1 MRTKKQIPFKVKRRF
16 AVVVDG
22 QTEFWYLQ
30 MLKRNERNIKVD
42 IKPEIPQK
50 KILSE
55 QYAKVLELSD
65 DYDKVFWI
73 LDFDVILS
81 ESANTK
87 NNKRKPIDLFLEY
100 KSALETKYRN
110 ITIIIN
116 QPCLEFWFL
125 IHFEHTSAQF
135 SNCESAIKQLRKH
148 LPDYKKTER
157 YFTKQDN
164 DIYLKLKAQLP
175 TAKSNSKKMTTFD
188 KASPYSGLTEM
199 YKLFEGAG
207 VI

>member
-1 MRTKKQIPFKVKRRF
+1 MRNKRNIPIKVKPRF

-50 KILSE
+50 KKLSE
-55 QYAKVLELSD
+55 QYTKVLELSD

-81 ESANTK
+81 ESANAK
-87 NNKRKPIDLFLEY
+87 NNKQKPIDLFLEY
-100 KSALETKYRN
+100 KSAIEAKYKN
-110 ITIIIN
+110 IAIIIN

-125 IHFEHTSAQF
+125 IHFEHIAAQF
-135 SNCESAIKQLRKH
+135 SNCESAIKKLKKH
-148 LPDYKKTER
+148 LTDYQKTER

-164 DIYLKLKAQLP
+164 DIYLKLKIQLP
-175 TAKSNSKKMTTFD
+175 TAKSNSKKMASFD
-188 KASPYSGLTEM
+188 RASPYSGLTEM
-199 YKLFEGAG
+199 YKLFEGAD
-207 VI
+207 II